1 MCESRAVPSGKVYRQ
16 MFDAQV
22 QLSRSL
28 LTGRRHTRIACPS
41 AEDSASGRLCSSS
54 SREQPVGVDEEQEEV
69 CRLPDTV
76 VVDRP
81 SSDIIARVRDK
92 RSKRHKVALKRLD
105 AELTQLA
112 EVCETQVRTVSQQL
126 LSSLQ
131 EVDLRFDT
139 LKDRI
144 EQLDHVS
151 LQEVCGLWEQVEHE
165 VKLKKLRFM
174 ELKHKLTECEN
185 QRSNKIRA
193 VLRTYCHLLDQISF
207 LPSPDV
213 HRLIHTKATMLNQS
227 LLANRRSAARLL
239 LLLQEE
245 KLQQES
251 LLRLHWDECLSRWKR
266 RRVTDM
272 VDRFRSNCSSD
283 EGQQVISAQQMK
295 ESLQDLTE
303 QRQDLIYKISSL
315 VPPTC
320 SPALVSDWFN
330 QLTAVNQQIDSL
342 HADFLHQL
350 RCCYERKWQDYLA
363 EVEHCKEALLALQLS
378 EEEVSSVINSQLL
391 TMIGRSQ
398 SQDEERL
405 AALDVCC
412 DCVARHTLSVS
423 MWLFALMRGA
433 ALLWETHS
441 CRLPRREKEVQQQLD
456 DLRSAQEVLLQR
468 KKVHLNALLGGL
480 RQESSEDTLKKS
492 LENAVLYLQDVKDS
506 YTQCVSD
513 QWEVLDCLPALFMEE
528 LLNYSSSLSSFYHL
542 DHIYTLDESELVGCS
557 VKHTQTEDMT
567 ESPTQP
573 SHDWLT
579 EAESSLLHLSDISSN
594 ITFTSSKG
602 VFYTGPAFRCTPP
615 DLQQET
621 QLSLFPVELLT
632 HTLSRTRTLFLD
644 HLEQHF
650 HDVLSSA
657 VTIVTEKK
665 EAVSLEQELQLQQ
678 LDPQHIQTH
687 VYTPRLAE
695 LQLHRQRVDVHCEQ
709 VMDVLTTCRAEL
721 KELQTSISRGNQ
733 DFSISLSKMEE
744 DVLTARS
751 SQRLEVLSSTL
762 QDCLDQH
769 IKHTQTCQTSFRQSL
784 QIRLEDIRNTT
795 TQLLNTFR
803 LFSEGGDFAPQ
814 EVKVFQRILR
824 EKIREIGGTEE
835 SICSELEAFESRCLR
850 KVKEASQRL
859 EEKLSSLTSEVK
871 FTEKVQKIISNTQVT
886 IRAEAAGSNQH
897 QSVISSRLEDL
908 RTMMDNTQVS
918 AEEIFSVLSSLTEG
932 LRVRCQYLDIE
943 QEGFSLSSHPTAG
956 KKVRSAPPP
965 GFLQPTRAGV
975 DLLEDPVVG
984 IIKSL
989 NRFSVVQEVGAE
1001 GDDRGHAAAGLT
1013 PPLQRPHQKCTEPVS
1028 SLSVRRGGR
1037 SITTDRKFQIFGPRA
1052 EQDPHSFSTTV
1063 NSVLWKVN
1071 NLLLLIAEEFYCSE
1085 RLGRFLLVP
1094 DTLDQWAES
1103 MQQRL
1108 LGYQEQARRF
1118 LSTSREEFWTQLSA
1132 LDKLLHSLP
1141 SVLIGTHEQRHA
1153 VELTKQVGQV
1163 RDKLKDTLSAS
1174 ETDKKANMRQL
1185 RASLSEDELQALI
1198 SREELR
1204 QQQLHSAICCSHLE
1218 IQDCVR
1224 AGGGEFLTSL
1234 ASLTDKLL
1242 HHLDNM
1248 FTPAESDAASA
1259 QWPSKDD
1266 TVTIEKGADPG
1277 QRPGT
1282 GNRTWSGITN
1292 LCPPAN
1298 STAESP
1304 SSVTM
1309 ATAPTSTKGHVAVI
1323 EQRDAAVKRFEQLI
1337 SLELSSSDDVKR
1349 RRLNEVQSWNTHW
1362 RQQIHTLKHTHKH

>member
-213 HRLIHTKATMLNQS
+213 HRLIHTKATS

-492 LENAVLYLQDVKDS
+492 LENAVLYLQDVKD
-506 YTQCVSD
+506 
-513 QWEVLDCLPALFMEE
+513 
-528 LLNYSSSLSSFYHL
+528 
-542 DHIYTLDESELVGCS
+542 
-557 VKHTQTEDMT
+557 
-567 ESPTQP
+567 
-573 SHDWLT
+573 
-579 EAESSLLHLSDISSN
+579 
-594 ITFTSSKG
+594 
-602 VFYTGPAFRCTPP
+602 
-615 DLQQET
+615 
-621 QLSLFPVELLT
+621 
-632 HTLSRTRTLFLD
+632 RTRTLFLD

-751 SQRLEVLSSTL
+751 SQRL
-762 QDCLDQH
+762 
-769 IKHTQTCQTSFRQSL
+769 
-784 QIRLEDIRNTT
+784 
-795 TQLLNTFR
+795 
-803 LFSEGGDFAPQ
+803 FSEGGDFAPQ

-871 FTEKVQKIISNTQVT
+871 FTEKVQKIISNTQ
-886 IRAEAAGSNQH
+886 AAGSNQH

-989 NRFSVVQEVGAE
+989 NR
-1001 GDDRGHAAAGLT
+1001 
-1013 PPLQRPHQKCTEPVS
+1013 
-1028 SLSVRRGGR
+1028 

-1118 LSTSREEFWTQLSA
+1118 LSTSRE
-1132 LDKLLHSLP
+1132 
-1141 SVLIGTHEQRHA
+1141 VLIGTHEQRHA

-1204 QQQLHSAICCSHLE
+1204 QQQLHSAICYSHLE